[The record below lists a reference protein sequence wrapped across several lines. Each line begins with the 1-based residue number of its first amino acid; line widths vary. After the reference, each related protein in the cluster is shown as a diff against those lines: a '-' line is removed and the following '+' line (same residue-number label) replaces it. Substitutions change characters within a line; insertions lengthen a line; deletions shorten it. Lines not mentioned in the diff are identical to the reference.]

1 MATRSLF
8 AIAGDGSAAADEG
21 AELVMPTLDERTRIF
36 NRIDYNGNGSL
47 SLAEIDK
54 AIVEL
59 WPQFDHKKA
68 VLRAYKAA
76 DRNGDG
82 FIRRREFRL
91 LLEYIIYFNRL
102 WDTFES
108 IDANHDQRLDRDEFS
123 AASKLVGHALTQA
136 VNHSTSAAS
145 ARQEDGGRV

>member
-1 MATRSLF
+1 MDF
-8 AIAGDGSAAADEG
+8 
-21 AELVMPTLDERTRIF
+21 
-36 NRIDYNGNGSL
+36 NGNGSL

-102 WDTFES
+102 WDAFES

-123 AASKLVGHALTQA
+123 AASKLVGHALTQS
-136 VNHSTSAAS
+136 VNRPTSA
-145 ARQEDGGRV
+145 RREDGGRV

>member
-1 MATRSLF
+1 MDF
-8 AIAGDGSAAADEG
+8 
-21 AELVMPTLDERTRIF
+21 
-36 NRIDYNGNGSL
+36 NGNGSL

-136 VNHSTSAAS
+136 VNHLTSAAS

>member
-1 MATRSLF
+1 MDF
-8 AIAGDGSAAADEG
+8 
-21 AELVMPTLDERTRIF
+21 
-36 NRIDYNGNGSL
+36 NGNGSL
-47 SLAEIDK
+47 SLVEIDK

-102 WDTFES
+102 WDAFES

-136 VNHSTSAAS
+136 VSHHNWN
-145 ARQEDGGRV
+145 

>member
-1 MATRSLF
+1 MDF
-8 AIAGDGSAAADEG
+8 
-21 AELVMPTLDERTRIF
+21 
-36 NRIDYNGNGSL
+36 NGNGSL

-123 AASKLVGHALTQA
+123 AASKLVGHALTHA
-136 VNHSTSAAS
+136 VHHPAEPPWLLLVKKMGVESECSLWFCA
-145 ARQEDGGRV
+145 GGG

>member
-1 MATRSLF
+1 MDF
-8 AIAGDGSAAADEG
+8 
-21 AELVMPTLDERTRIF
+21 
-36 NRIDYNGNGSL
+36 NGNGSL

-82 FIRRREFRL
+82 FIKRREFRL

-102 WDTFES
+102 WDTFEW

-123 AASKLVGHALTQA
+123 VASKLVGHALTHA
-136 VNHSTSAAS
+136 VTHPTGPLWLLLIKGPSLGESECS
-145 ARQEDGGRV
+145 FLLSSGGG